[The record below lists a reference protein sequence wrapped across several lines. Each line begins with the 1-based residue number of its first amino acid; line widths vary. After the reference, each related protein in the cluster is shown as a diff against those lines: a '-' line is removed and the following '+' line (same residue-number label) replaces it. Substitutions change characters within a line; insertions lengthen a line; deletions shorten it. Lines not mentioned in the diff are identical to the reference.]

1 MRRTAIATALV
12 ALALPAAAGDRPYAG
27 QQDRAVATLSADD
40 IAALRAGEGWGLA
53 KPAELNGV
61 PGPAHVL
68 ELADDLA
75 LTETQRG
82 EIRAVFERMQAAAIE
97 AGAVYIA
104 AERALDAGFASGEI
118 TPQRLSERLDA
129 SARALAALRQVHLSA
144 HLDTAPL
151 LTRHQTMTYNR
162 LRGYDAGAGH
172 AQGHAQGHGHGG
184 HAQH

>member
-1 MRRTAIATALV
+1 MKRIVIATALV
-12 ALALPAAAGDRPYAG
+12 ALALPAAAQDRPYAG
-27 QQDRAVATLSADD
+27 QQDRAVSTLSADD
-40 IAALRAGEGWGLA
+40 IGALRAGEGWGLA

-68 ELADDLA
+68 ELADELA
-75 LTETQRG
+75 LTDTQHR
-82 EIRAVFERMQAAAIE
+82 EIRAIFERMQAAAIE
-97 AGAVYIA
+97 AGEAYIA
-104 AERALDAGFASGEI
+104 AEQALDAGFVNGEM

-144 HLDTAPL
+144 HLETAPL

-162 LRGYDAGAGH
+162 LRGYGTGA
-172 AQGHAQGHGHGG
+172 GHAQGHGHGG